1 MSVQREPAIRRPAH
15 PAADL
20 PERPRVVKDPTR
32 SAVDEQPTQLPT
44 ESTIRPVADVPVT
57 PVLSPAPEAASPVE
71 KLSEQHN
78 VRLRPSTKARL
89 TRGVDKLRYETGD
102 RSITISSVTDA
113 ALIEYLTKNGC

>member
-20 PERPRVVKDPTR
+20 PERPRVVKTP
-32 SAVDEQPTQLPT
+32 APAADEQPTQLPT
-44 ESTIRPVADVPVT
+44 ESTIRPVADAPVA
-57 PVLSPAPEAASPVE
+57 PVRSPLPEAAPTVE

-113 ALIEYLTKNGC
+113 ALVEYLTKNGC

>member
-20 PERPRVVKDPTR
+20 PERPRVVKTP
-32 SAVDEQPTQLPT
+32 APAADEQPTQLPT
-44 ESTIRPVADVPVT
+44 EATIRPVADAPVT
-57 PVLSPAPEAASPVE
+57 PVMSPAPEAASTVE

-113 ALIEYLTKNGC
+113 ALIEYLAKNGC